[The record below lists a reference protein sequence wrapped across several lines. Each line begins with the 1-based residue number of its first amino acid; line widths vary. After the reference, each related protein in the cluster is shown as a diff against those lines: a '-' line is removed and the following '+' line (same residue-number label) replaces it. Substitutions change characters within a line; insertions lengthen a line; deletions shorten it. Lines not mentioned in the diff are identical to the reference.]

1 MWKSSACSKYNATVE
16 TTAGFASNSTTNV
29 CLMLAFIL
37 KMLEL
42 FFSLTL
48 NKFFMNLFWSKIYKY
63 PKINLR
69 QFFCQRWWLQD
80 SNFNGNGLHTIL
92 EKSTSPHWRRG
103 GFKLCWL
110 QLFYTKIKT
119 TSYIVEIEISKFKSS
134 SNREIIRS
142 KMEYADGKTCQLH
155 LSILYITFIVQLK
168 IILAIQHL

>member
-80 SNFNGNGLHTIL
+80 SNFQWKWATYNFGKVNFL
-92 EKSTSPHWRRG
+92 
-103 GFKLCWL
+103 KLL
-110 QLFYTKIKT
+110 TKENLAKCFH
-119 TSYIVEIEISKFKSS
+119 SISKNDVQFLPI
-134 SNREIIRS
+134 ELWS
-142 KMEYADGKTCQLH
+142 KKLRGKWIFRPSKLRR
-155 LSILYITFIVQLK
+155 K
-168 IILAIQHL
+168 K